1 MLMEWC
7 ADFSEQEDYATKHN
21 VSEEDRMAIED
32 GANKPVDPMQG
43 LEGLDQA
50 GPKLN

>member
-1 MLMEWC
+1 MLVDSW
-7 ADFSEQEDYATKHN
+7 ADFWEQEDYATKHN

-32 GANKPVDPMQG
+32 GAKKPLDPMQG